1 MSNAISPRPG
11 DLPCLLCAAILVERA
26 AAWRLRDFRATQ
38 RAINAL
44 AEHRRRDHPE
54 PVR

>member
-1 MSNAISPRPG
+1 MSNAISPPPS
-11 DLPCLLCAAILVERA
+11 DTPCLLCSALLVERA

-44 AEHRRRDHPE
+44 AEHRRHEHAE
-54 PVR
+54 PAR